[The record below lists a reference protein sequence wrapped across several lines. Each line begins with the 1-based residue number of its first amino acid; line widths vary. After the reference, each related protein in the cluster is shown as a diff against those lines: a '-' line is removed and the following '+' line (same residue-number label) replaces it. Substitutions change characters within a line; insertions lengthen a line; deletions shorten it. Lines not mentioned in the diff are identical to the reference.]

1 MAEGK
6 RTRNGRAGPRLF
18 VRPHVLAI
26 PNECVLDVPFCSPP
40 LDLRVSA
47 AQGRATLR
55 GPGKFTS
62 SEKKKKKKKNGITDK
77 RSSSCLLSNARSVQ
91 MVRENRVREEQLL
104 CHFLLP
110 KISWDRGKY
119 RLTRTRIETFVGK
132 RKKRTRDG
140 REISK
145 R

>member
-6 RTRNGRAGPRLF
+6 RTRSGRAGPRLF

-62 SEKKKKKKKNGITDK
+62 SEKKKKKK
-77 RSSSCLLSNARSVQ
+77 
-91 MVRENRVREEQLL
+91 
-104 CHFLLP
+104 
-110 KISWDRGKY
+110 
-119 RLTRTRIETFVGK
+119 RTE
-132 RKKRTRDG
+132 
-140 REISK
+140 
-145 R
+145 

>member
-26 PNECVLDVPFCSPP
+26 PNECVLDVPFCSPS

-62 SEKKKKKKKNGITDK
+62 SEKKKKKK
-77 RSSSCLLSNARSVQ
+77 
-91 MVRENRVREEQLL
+91 
-104 CHFLLP
+104 
-110 KISWDRGKY
+110 
-119 RLTRTRIETFVGK
+119 RTE
-132 RKKRTRDG
+132 
-140 REISK
+140 
-145 R
+145 